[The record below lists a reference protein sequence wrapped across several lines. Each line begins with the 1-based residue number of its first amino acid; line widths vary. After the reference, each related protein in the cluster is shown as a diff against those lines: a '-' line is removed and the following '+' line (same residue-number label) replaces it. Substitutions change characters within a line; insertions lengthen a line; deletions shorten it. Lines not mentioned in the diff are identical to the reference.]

1 MFPDFH
7 LWNYRHQFSGNN
19 VFQCYMSC
27 NDHFAL
33 LFSFTELWSGL
44 QVLEWNVPETTWPSD
59 GARRMPVPAP
69 ASCHC
74 RVHRSHLLPGTNTGK
89 TMPVAEASI
98 PCLPAGTSRRG
109 QGRRKQIKGEA
120 EQLVTRS
127 WQLSPGF
134 PAQPLQ
140 QSSLSGPS
148 SAHSRMGGS
157 CSCICKCQ
165 DGKAGW
171 GISICNAT
179 RPQGKSRHNGQQLA
193 MVFFLKEKVLAPGQ
207 RSEPSAGLRKGLW

>member
-1 MFPDFH
+1 MQDASASTGLLPLQSSQVTSPGQEVTQARQC
-7 LWNYRHQFSGNN
+7 LWQK
-19 VFQCYMSC
+19 
-27 NDHFAL
+27 
-33 LFSFTELWSGL
+33 
-44 QVLEWNVPETTWPSD
+44 
-59 GARRMPVPAP
+59 P
-69 ASCHC
+69 AS
-74 RVHRSHLLPGTNTGK
+74 
-89 TMPVAEASI
+89 

-109 QGRRKQIKGEA
+109 QERRKQIKGEA
-120 EQLVTRS
+120 EQLVTSS

-140 QSSLSGPS
+140 QSSLSDPS

-171 GISICNAT
+171 GISICNAI

-207 RSEPSAGLRKGLW
+207 RSEPSAGLRKAL

>member
-1 MFPDFH
+1 MITLLYCLVSLGSGVASKCWNGMSQRPLGQVMVLAGRQCQH
-7 LWNYRHQFSGNN
+7 QPPATAEYTGHISCQELTLARQCLWQK
-19 VFQCYMSC
+19 
-27 NDHFAL
+27 
-33 LFSFTELWSGL
+33 
-44 QVLEWNVPETTWPSD
+44 
-59 GARRMPVPAP
+59 P
-69 ASCHC
+69 AS
-74 RVHRSHLLPGTNTGK
+74 
-89 TMPVAEASI
+89 

-109 QGRRKQIKGEA
+109 QERRKQIKGEA

-157 CSCICKCQ
+157 CSCICRCQ

-193 MVFFLKEKVLAPGQ
+193 MVFFPEGKGPGPRAEGRAICRTQ
-207 RSEPSAGLRKGLW
+207 KSLIIIIIKNTNRINKTAVQNIYCYFSMC